1 MTRGGLAYALS
12 RPGVHLKMI
21 KDFSL
26 TAGNVIASLRF
37 HENLPGGIDLPR
49 YMEVAL
55 CGAGLLFLAPL
66 LFVTA
71 LLIKL
76 TSPGPVLYRQQR
88 LGQHGR
94 PFQLLKFRSMTHRAD
109 DLGPQVTAAGD
120 SRITWLG
127 RFLRRA
133 KIDELP
139 QLWNVVRGDMAL
151 VGPRP
156 EVPCYVEHYPQ
167 LFELLLLQRP
177 GITDVCT
184 VHLRGEENLL
194 ARVGDAETF
203 YIQTLLPRKLGAS
216 IREGGR
222 RSFWRDVRVLVA
234 TVLPRLAFLA
244 PAADFRPMAD
254 LLTIPTGAMKAAA
267 PRAAAAAQ
275 GSQAA
280 PQPVSFEDAVALDRV
295 RLGT

>member
-1 MTRGGLAYALS
+1 
-12 RPGVHLKMI
+12 
-21 KDFSL
+21 
-26 TAGNVIASLRF
+26 
-37 HENLPGGIDLPR
+37 LPR

-55 CGAGLLFLAPL
+55 CGAGLLLLTPL
-66 LFVTA
+66 LILTA

-94 PFQLLKFRSMTHRAD
+94 PFQLLKFRSMTHRAV

-244 PAADFRPMAD
+244 PAADFRPLAD
-254 LLTIPTGAMKAAA
+254 LYQMPAGALKAAA

-275 GSQAA
+275 GRQISSRPAG
-280 PQPVSFEDAVALDRV
+280 FEEVAALDQV